1 MRETDYAYAV
11 ARIRA
16 NEGKLLTTAMLD
28 ELVAAPSF
36 DRALALLRSHGWAE
50 EGVTDVSAL
59 VAAQNER
66 LWTLLQ
72 ESVPDR
78 EELQVLT
85 SLNDF
90 YNLKAAL
97 KCMLTNVDP
106 APYYVQPTM
115 LDLGLL
121 TDAMR
126 RHAFEKLPPSLA
138 DCAREAYET
147 ATRTESGQ
155 SADVII
161 DAAALACLSKQ
172 ADETESAL
180 LAKILRFICDSTNI
194 KIAVRCARTGKDLSF
209 TQSAVGPCCGF
220 DRDGLCAAAV
230 QGESALLGWLYATPY
245 RDGVTAL
252 QRSTTAFEKWCDD
265 SIVALC
271 REAKYLFFGFEPIAA
286 YYFAKSAEIKAVRI
300 VLSAKLSG
308 VPAET
313 IRERVRDLYV

>member
-1 MRETDYAYAV
+1 MKETDYAYAV

-16 NEGKLLTTAMLD
+16 NEGRLLTTAMLD
-28 ELVAAPSF
+28 EIVAAPSF
-36 DRALALLRSHGWAE
+36 DRALALLRGHGWAE

-66 LWTLLQ
+66 LWTLLW
-72 ESVPDR
+72 ESVPDK
-78 EELQVLT
+78 EELQALT
-85 SLNDF
+85 ALNDF

-97 KCMLTNVDP
+97 KCMLTNVAP
-106 APYYVQPTM
+106 APYYVQPTT
-115 LDLGLL
+115 LDLALL
-121 TDAMR
+121 SDAME
-126 RHAFEKLPPSLA
+126 RHAFEKLPQPLA
-138 DCAREAYET
+138 DCAKEAYET

-172 ADETESAL
+172 AQDTESAL
-180 LAKILRFICDSTNI
+180 LARILRFICDSTNI

-209 TQSAVGPCCGF
+209 TDSAVGPCHGF
-220 DRDGLCAAAV
+220 DRGTLCNAAV
-230 QGESALLGWLYATPY
+230 KSEDALLAFLAATPY
-245 RDGVTAL
+245 RDGAAAL
-252 QRSTTAFEKWCDD
+252 QKSTTAFEKWCDD
-265 SIVALC
+265 RIVALC

-308 VPAET
+308 VSADI

>member
-1 MRETDYAYAV
+1 MKETDYAYAV

-16 NEGKLLTTAMLD
+16 NESRLLTGAMLD
-28 ELVAAPSF
+28 EIVAAPSF
-36 DRALALLRSHGWAE
+36 EKALALLRSHGWAE
-50 EGVTDVSAL
+50 ENVTDVSAL
-59 VAAQNER
+59 VAAQDEK
-66 LWTLLQ
+66 LWTLLR
-72 ESVPDR
+72 ESAPDQ

-85 SLNDF
+85 ALNDF

-115 LDLGLL
+115 LDLPLL
-121 TDAMR
+121 TDAMQ
-126 RHAFEKLPPSLA
+126 RHAFEKLPQPLM
-138 DCAREAYET
+138 DCAKEAYET
-147 ATRTESGQ
+147 ACRTESGQ

-161 DAAALACLSKQ
+161 DAAALTCLSVQAKQ
-172 ADETESAL
+172 TDCDL
-180 LAKILRFICDSTNI
+180 LARILRFVCDSTNI
-194 KIAVRCARTGKDLSF
+194 KIAVRCARTNKDLSF
-209 TQSAVGPCCGF
+209 AHRAIGPCHAF
-220 DRDGLCAAAV
+220 DRDVLCAAAV
-230 QGESALLGWLYATPY
+230 QGEGALLSFLSATAY
-245 RDGVTAL
+245 RDGVIAL
-252 QRSTTAFEKWCDD
+252 QKSTTAFEKWCDD
-265 SIVALC
+265 KIVALC

>member
-1 MRETDYAYAV
+1 MKETDYAYAV

-16 NEGKLLTTAMLD
+16 NEGKLLTAAML
-28 ELVAAPSF
+28 EEIVAAPSY
-36 DRALALLRSHGWAE
+36 DRALSLLRSHGWAQ
-50 EGVTDVSAL
+50 EGDTDVSAL
-59 VAAQNER
+59 VRKQNGR

-72 ESVPDR
+72 ESVPDK

-85 SLNDF
+85 ALNDF

-115 LDLGLL
+115 LDLALL
-121 TDAMR
+121 TDAMG
-126 RHAFEKLPPSLA
+126 RHAFEKLPQPLC
-138 DCAREAYET
+138 DCAKEAYET

-172 ADETESAL
+172 AEETGCEL

-194 KIAVRCARTGKDLSF
+194 KIAVRCARTKKDLSF
-209 TQSAVGPCCGF
+209 TQSAVGPCHGF
-220 DRDGLCAAAV
+220 DRDSMCAAAV
-230 QGESALLGWLYATPY
+230 QGEPALLAFLAATPY
-245 RDGVTAL
+245 RDGVNAL
-252 QRSTTAFEKWCDD
+252 QKSTTAFEKWCDD
-265 SIVALC
+265 QVIALS

-286 YYFAKSAEIKAVRI
+286 YYYAKTAEIKAVRI

-308 VPAET
+308 VSADT